1 MAGLSAT
8 VATSASHRLER
19 PDRAFVTQVRQRAPR
34 GIDRAP
40 LGIVEQGKQ
49 ERHRAILIVLGQTP
63 HDRYGGGTRPVHVPL
78 GGILHPEVQPARV
91 VQIRQRAEGGV
102 AHPIVLAR
110 KVNELRDEIGLAGFV
125 CAGIVFLR
133 MLPGSGAGFVI
144 YNISES
150 RCRRLLA
157 DSIGQLGLQG
167 HWQGHLWHGS
177 GGRMTISV
185 RGFALLRNVTVHI
198 ESADHHDRTE
208 VDALY
213 AQLDSRLRSIS
224 QLPSTMGACLVV
236 LGVGLLIIPMWMV
249 GRNIDALVDAM
260 SRLFG

>member
-1 MAGLSAT
+1 MRTAPAGEPTMLAANYEVT
-8 VATSASHRLER
+8 DVLLLVGNVGPIALYFLFLGLVNSHSR
-19 PDRAFVTQVRQRAPR
+19 PCLVTCRSDF
-34 GIDRAP
+34 IS
-40 LGIVEQGKQ
+40 LT
-49 ERHRAILIVLGQTP
+49 IVL
-63 HDRYGGGTRPVHVPL
+63 VPL
-78 GGILHPEVQPARV
+78 LMWPVPMFARSDV
-91 VQIRQRAEGGV
+91 WW
-102 AHPIVLAR
+102 L
-110 KVNELRDEIGLAGFV
+110 GLAGFV

-157 DSIGQLGLQG
+157 DSIRQLGLQG

-177 GGRMTISV
+177 GGRVTIWV

-198 ESADHHDRTE
+198 ESAEHHNCRE
-208 VDALY
+208 VNALH
-213 AQLDSRLRSIS
+213 AELDSRLRSIS